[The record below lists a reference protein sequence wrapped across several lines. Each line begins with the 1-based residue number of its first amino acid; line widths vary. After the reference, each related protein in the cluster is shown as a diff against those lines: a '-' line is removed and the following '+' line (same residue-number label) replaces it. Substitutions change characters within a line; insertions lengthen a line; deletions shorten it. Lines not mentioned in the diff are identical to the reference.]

1 MAAEDTA
8 KRGLVSKAHKQLNIE
23 NQRDCFKNKQK
34 DPNRQFPKENTKTVS
49 TPVKNA
55 QHHES
60 PQRGRSRPQDA
71 TAHRSEE
78 LSPKSL
84 QATGTR
90 GDGGKQPS
98 ATGTRGTGK
107 RTLSN
112 RHRRGRGREPSA
124 TGIGGDGGKQPLS
137 TVVRNVNQCSRCGK
151 QYGGSSKNRNQSYHM
166 IRQFYCWVYIQRKQ
180 KH

>member
-98 ATGTRGTGK
+98 ATGTRGD
-107 RTLSN
+107 
-112 RHRRGRGREPSA
+112 REENP
-124 TGIGGDGGKQPLS
+124 Q
-137 TVVRNVNQCSRCGK
+137 
-151 QYGGSSKNRNQSYHM
+151 
-166 IRQFYCWVYIQRKQ
+166 
-180 KH
+180 